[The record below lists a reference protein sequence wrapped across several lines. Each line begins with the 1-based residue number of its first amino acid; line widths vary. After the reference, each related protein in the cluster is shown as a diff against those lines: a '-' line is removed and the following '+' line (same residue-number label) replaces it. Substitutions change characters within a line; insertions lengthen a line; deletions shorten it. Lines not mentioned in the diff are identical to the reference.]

1 MNFPWARLPGYTY
14 RMRAEKRPMPQRRT
28 LLVALPALLAGC
40 AGGGGAEPEPLPP
53 LVRGYRHLT
62 PIRLNVATVEIPEP
76 PATAVRVDLP
86 APLRPDAEMRR
97 MAEER
102 LVPMG
107 TAGQARFL
115 IQTAEFRRES
125 TGGGGGLFGGSP
137 GVRFAVRMQARLEI
151 VSGEG
156 QRVGFVEAQATRQ
169 RTLPGGQ
176 SEAARNSAAEEVV
189 RQAMEELNVEFEF
202 QIRRALRAWLV
213 EGAAP
218 PPVGAPG
225 GIEREELPR
234 S

>member
-1 MNFPWARLPGYTY
+1 MNFPWARLPGYTHC
-14 RMRAEKRPMPQRRT
+14 MRAEKRPMPQRRT

-40 AGGGGAEPEPLPP
+40 AGGGDEPAPLPP
-53 LVRGYRHLT
+53 LVSGYRHLT

-125 TGGGGGLFGGSP
+125 TGASGGLFGGSP

-151 VSGEG
+151 VSAEG

-176 SEAARNSAAEEVV
+176 TEAARNGAAEEVV